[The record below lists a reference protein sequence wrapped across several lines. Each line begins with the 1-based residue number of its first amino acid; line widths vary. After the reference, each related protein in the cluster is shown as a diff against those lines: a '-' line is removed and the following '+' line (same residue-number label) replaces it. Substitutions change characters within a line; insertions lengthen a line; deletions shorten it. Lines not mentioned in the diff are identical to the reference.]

1 MRNKKD
7 FSKEETAGVVKPRYG
22 ADTREKILAAARKV
36 FARHP
41 YHAAS
46 LRMIAAEG
54 GFYQGLIRPHF
65 PTKASLFE
73 ALCEDLASDFSEKN
87 RKWMAEIGGLMPEE
101 GLSLYLD
108 RFIAYYKK
116 NKENIGLIVQNIN
129 QEDEHNIPGYHNV
142 TNFLSERN
150 AIAESAA
157 MLVFDKDS
165 MARFQEGFTALI
177 LHFFGFA
184 APQARVLGFKTDS
197 PEYLEWVKETIL
209 FIFVPVVEK
218 ALNKL
223 IAGQITTEL
232 G

>member
-7 FSKEETAGVVKPRYG
+7 LSQKEKTEGKKPKYG
-22 ADTREKILAAARKV
+22 ADTREKILTAARKV
-36 FARHP
+36 FSRHP

-73 ALCEDLASDFSEKN
+73 ALCEGLASDFSEKN
-87 RKWMAEIGGLMPEE
+87 RKWMEEIGGLMPEE

-108 RFIAYYKK
+108 RFIAYYEK

-142 TNFLSERN
+142 TNFLSERDMMAN
-150 AIAESAA
+150 SAA
-157 MLVFDKDS
+157 MFVFDKDS
-165 MARFQEGFTALI
+165 MSRFQESFTALI

-184 APQARVLGFKTDS
+184 APQARVLGFERDS
-197 PEYLEWVKETIL
+197 PAYLEWVKETML
-209 FIFVPVVEK
+209 FIFLPVVEK

-223 IAGQITTEL
+223 IADQTTTKTM
-232 G
+232 